1 MKKDTKKISPSVREE
16 LQYKR
21 SEVSLDKITALYRLP
36 RTLGM
41 KKEALIAQDACLSD
55 SFDVIGGSL
64 LAHASELGQY
74 PMTSFIG
81 YGALQQIAQNGMIRA
96 CIQTTADEMTR
107 EWITLTG
114 GEDAEKVSELGKT
127 IEYKYNLRELC
138 NHAFSVM
145 GYMGGSF
152 IYIDT
157 GTDDP
162 SLPLSLTKES
172 AEFGAGRKLRF
183 VAVDPITVSPLEY
196 NSSEPLRADFM
207 KPRAWMVYGKRVHAS
222 RMVTFVDNVPP
233 ALLAP
238 AYNCLGIPQAQI
250 LWDYVLHWN
259 KARTATIELLE
270 KMNFMIFKTEAMQY
284 LSAPNGLAD
293 LDAKVNFMN
302 RYRSNNSIFVCDN
315 EGEDVQNVTS
325 QITGAT
331 DIAKQALEFV
341 AAIDRKPAVKLLGI
355 SPAGFNAT
363 GESDIRNYYDHI
375 ASKQEKF
382 RNELMQL
389 IKAVELAEWGETDSS
404 VSFEFNELG
413 KEDEAQKISTSSQ
426 LAQMLT
432 ALQEHQAISAE
443 EVRAIMRAYKPAN
456 LDSLDKEM
464 PEQEQGQSD
473 SPMADEI
480 SKILGAGNAE
490 SKDAPSD

>member
-1 MKKDTKKISPSVREE
+1 MKKETKKISPSVREE

-21 SEVSLDKITALYRLP
+21 SEVSLDKIKALYRLP

-41 KKEALIAQDACLSD
+41 KKEDLIAQDACLSD

-64 LAHASELGQY
+64 LAHAFELGQY

-127 IEYKYNLRELC
+127 IENKYNLRELC

-183 VAVDPITVSPLEY
+183 VVVDPITVSPLEY

-207 KPRAWMVYGKRVHAS
+207 KPRAWMVYGKRVH
-222 RMVTFVDNVPP
+222 
-233 ALLAP
+233 
-238 AYNCLGIPQAQI
+238 
-250 LWDYVLHWN
+250 
-259 KARTATIELLE
+259 
-270 KMNFMIFKTEAMQY
+270 
-284 LSAPNGLAD
+284 
-293 LDAKVNFMN
+293 
-302 RYRSNNSIFVCDN
+302 
-315 EGEDVQNVTS
+315 
-325 QITGAT
+325 
-331 DIAKQALEFV
+331 
-341 AAIDRKPAVKLLGI
+341 
-355 SPAGFNAT
+355 
-363 GESDIRNYYDHI
+363 
-375 ASKQEKF
+375 
-382 RNELMQL
+382 
-389 IKAVELAEWGETDSS
+389 
-404 VSFEFNELG
+404 
-413 KEDEAQKISTSSQ
+413 
-426 LAQMLT
+426 
-432 ALQEHQAISAE
+432 
-443 EVRAIMRAYKPAN
+443 
-456 LDSLDKEM
+456 
-464 PEQEQGQSD
+464 
-473 SPMADEI
+473 
-480 SKILGAGNAE
+480 
-490 SKDAPSD
+490 